1 MSQNT
6 HSEKRRL
13 VNQDPDSR
21 TPLNLSEY
29 EELAKSVLDK
39 AAYDYYRSGANDEIT
54 LAENLQA
61 YKRVQLYPKVLVD
74 VEKRDLTTSVLGQ
87 EISMPIMI
95 APTAFHKMACT
106 LGEIAT
112 AQAAEANETLMV
124 LSSLSN
130 TSPEEVAGS
139 TKGPLWFQLY
149 IYKDRTLTKSVI
161 QRVEELGYK
170 ALCITVDAPLLG
182 RRERDVRNRFSLP
195 DGLRIATVG
204 DYLEKSMA
212 ENSKTSSLN
221 VYFESL
227 LDQSITW
234 KDIEWI
240 RSITKLP
247 IIIKGVHR
255 PDDAIKAIEHGIDGI
270 VVSNHG
276 ARQLDTVPATI
287 DLLPSISNA
296 VNDNLEIFLD
306 GGIRRG
312 TDVIKA
318 IALGARAVLI
328 GRPILWGLAVDGSKG
343 ASSVLRL
350 IRDETDLAMALCGI
364 SRISEANKDL
374 IGYKNA

>member
-1 MSQNT
+1 
-6 HSEKRRL
+6 
-13 VNQDPDSR
+13 
-21 TPLNLSEY
+21 
-29 EELAKSVLDK
+29 
-39 AAYDYYRSGANDEIT
+39 
-54 LAENLQA
+54 
-61 YKRVQLYPKVLVD
+61 
-74 VEKRDLTTSVLGQ
+74 
-87 EISMPIMI
+87 
-95 APTAFHKMACT
+95 MACP

-124 LSSLSN
+124 LSSLST
-130 TSPEEVAGS
+130 TSPEEVAAS

-149 IYKDRTLTKSVI
+149 IYKDRNLTKNVVE
-161 QRVEELGYK
+161 RVEELGYK

-212 ENSKTSSLN
+212 ENSKNSSLN
-221 VYFESL
+221 VYFASL
-227 LDQSITW
+227 LDQSVTW

-240 RSITKLP
+240 RSISKLP
-247 IIIKGVHR
+247 IIVKGIHR

-296 VNDNLEIFLD
+296 VNGKLEIFLD

-328 GRPILWGLAVDGSKG
+328 GRPILWGLAVDGGNG
-343 ASSVLRL
+343 ASAVLRL
-350 IRDETDLAMALCGI
+350 IKDETDLAMALCGI
-364 SRISEANKDL
+364 SKISEANKDL